1 MKGQRVF
8 KNAVA
13 LLIGQPITWM
23 LTLVFTV
30 MVPRNVGPIEWGEW
44 TIAQSLG
51 QLSSVLFDLG
61 MNTVLVKAI
70 SRRPEQAQSQIGAVM
85 TARLILAPLMMLTM
99 LGFSLAVGY
108 SQHTQILI
116 ALAALSFGFASI
128 TATAASALQGFERM
142 HLSAFASVLTGMILT
157 TGAVVMVKI
166 LALGV
171 ISICAL
177 AVCSQIIG
185 GVPILVWLN
194 RQVQVRPTLDWR
206 LVHKLVREG
215 MPYWASRGTFT
226 AYAWLAAVMIS
237 LLGATQENGWY
248 SVAFQMMSLPGFLI
262 YAVTTA
268 VLPALSRGF
277 VDGGEQTVDLMAR
290 SFRLLVSLSLPM
302 AAGLALVSGNL
313 VALLYGAWFAP
324 AGHVLALVALVIPSV
339 FVATLIGT
347 FLIAIDRQTQWTCAM
362 AGLCV
367 VNLLLNMISIPY
379 FHAHHGNG
387 ALGAAVTLLVTDT
400 ASGILALVLLPTN
413 VRAAIR
419 KTARSILG
427 AALATVVMAAIV
439 WPLRRLFIPIP
450 VITGALVFAGS
461 ALALRVF
468 PRNEIEILS
477 GPVWRLAGRLHPAFA
492 PAALP
497 VLDTESE
504 VG

>member
-1 MKGQRVF
+1 MKGKRIVR
-8 KNAVA
+8 NAAA
-13 LLIGQPITWM
+13 LIAGQPITWV

-30 MVPRNVGPIEWGEW
+30 MVPRNVGPSEWGEW
-44 TIAQSLG
+44 TLAQSLG

-70 SRRPEQAQSQIGAVM
+70 SRRPEEAQSQIGAVM
-85 TARLILAPLMMLTM
+85 TARLVLAPLMMLTM

-128 TATAASALQGFERM
+128 TASAASALQGFERM
-142 HLSAFASVLTGMILT
+142 HLSAFASVLTGVILT
-157 TGAVVMVKI
+157 TGAVIMVKI

-194 RQVQVRPTLDWR
+194 RQVQVRPTLDWQ
-206 LVHKLVREG
+206 VVYKLVREG

-268 VLPALSRGF
+268 VFPALSRGF

-290 SFRLLVSLSLPM
+290 SFRLLVTLSLPM

-324 AGHVLALVALVIPSV
+324 AGHVLAVIALVTPPV
-339 FVATLIGT
+339 FVATLVGT
-347 FLIAIDRQTQWTCAM
+347 FLIAADRQTQWTCTM

-367 VNLLLNMISIPY
+367 VNLLLNLITIPY

-387 ALGAAVTLLVTDT
+387 ALGAAITLLVTDT
-400 ASGILALVLLPTN
+400 ASGVVALVLLPADI
-413 VRAAIR
+413 RSAIR
-419 KTARSILG
+419 RNTRSILG
-427 AALATVVMAAIV
+427 AATATAFMAAAV

-450 VITGALVFAGS
+450 VITGAVVFAGS

-468 PRNEIEILS
+468 PRDEIEILVR
-477 GPVWRLAGRLHPAFA
+477 PALQMAARLHPAFA
-492 PAALP
+492 PEVMTALDP
-497 VLDTESE
+497 ESE